1 MRFEFYD
8 PVLSFELKPAA
19 AASTRMPR
27 GAAAPRPP
35 KEQVFFSSRSGHV
48 KTKKAKVPVEKPA
61 EKDNDQAS
69 ETSSKRRIS
78 TIASLRT
85 MKNMALPHSKAHLP
99 APQRERA
106 GSNGST
112 TVWGS
117 MSTTGGPLGSMST
130 TGGHL
135 HAGPAGINPYAAHS
149 EASIP
154 LAATVSSST
163 FSSSIR
169 PDSSDLPRPSHQ
181 SDIRPDLLR
190 RNLESRMSHSS
201 TTSSRSHDSA
211 FTTCSTISEAPD
223 SKFWDDTRVA
233 STVTKTF
240 IEESLKT
247 SKPTAAE
254 PFIQKLDQPVAF
266 GDGLTETTYVEWIKS
281 RAPKLFL
288 TLVEI
293 GVPEHI
299 FTLTD
304 DSWADDDL
312 PVTMESVPRL
322 KLNSVPDPAL
332 DKRFH
337 KVQYTYLLRFLYP
350 GGHIDYEEF
359 ETIPLEIV
367 HNCSTLFSQPS
378 DHVQCPRR
386 PNILF
391 LRKKF
396 PLVDKDG
403 TSLLDDFLDEIE
415 SFRTVSHRHIVELW
429 ASYTFKG
436 HGYLLLTP
444 ATNFTLRSFL
454 NHPPAEFSKL
464 TEDTRRFKLLDWMRC
479 LSDALAYLYDQG
491 IPHGDIR
498 PRSIAID
505 GRTGEMYFSDVGSQ
519 RRLNFNKSFTANDN
533 ERYEYSAPELFQRVA
548 HFNISQ
554 APTAL
559 HFDGGRTGRR
569 APNPVHREPLDGK
582 KVTVVV
588 PPTGAD
594 GVEPA
599 HRLSLTA
606 ENAPPPPPAPVV
618 HGHHRHDSMQSNA
631 SSHASERPPS
641 PHQRTFTASAKGVS
655 TGAVQVAEWVC
666 RPAAKSDVFS
676 LGCIM
681 LDMLTFHSHKK
692 KLSSFPSARS
702 RHNRA
707 AGSRGGGQPDSSFH
721 ANIPETIEWIKDLK
735 KEAVKRDDDAVAA
748 VLMLISRML
757 QKDPVDRPTPR
768 EVGDKLLG
776 IMSFVKKPHCDQFIE
791 WTTDS
796 ISFSNWSSWDDPHEY
811 SSQSPDS
818 SQHSHEKIAGH
829 GSDLTQ
835 PYNLPHHMR
844 NLSFETFG
852 HGSSSQLDRAR
863 ENSEATQS
871 SQSSLQSQW
880 GSSSSAGSHLIAS
893 RAGLTPSQYV

>member
-1 MRFEFYD
+1 M
-8 PVLSFELKPAA
+8 
-19 AASTRMPR
+19 TR
-27 GAAAPRPP
+27 GAAAPKAP
-35 KEQVFFSSRSGHV
+35 KDQVFFSSRSGHV
-48 KTKKAKVPVEKPA
+48 KTKKAKVPVEAPA
-61 EKDNDQAS
+61 EKKDSDQAS

-99 APQRERA
+99 VSQRERA

-117 MSTTGGPLGSMST
+117 MSTTGGHMHSGPVGS
-130 TGGHL
+130 
-135 HAGPAGINPYAAHS
+135 NPYAAHS
-149 EASIP
+149 EASIA
-154 LAATVSSST
+154 LNASMSSST

-169 PDSSDLPRPSHQ
+169 PDSSDLPRPSHH
-181 SDIRPDLLR
+181 SDVRPDLLR

-201 TTSSRSHDSA
+201 TTSSRSHDST
-211 FTTCSTISEAPD
+211 FTTCSTISEGPD
-223 SKFWDDTRVA
+223 CKFWDDSRVA
-233 STVTKTF
+233 NTVTKAF
-240 IEESLKT
+240 IEESLK
-247 SKPTAAE
+247 KPSGE

-266 GDGLTETTYVEWIKS
+266 GDGLTETTYVEWIIS

-322 KLNSVPDPAL
+322 KLSSPPDPAL
-332 DKRFH
+332 DKKFH

-350 GGHIDYEEF
+350 SGHIDYEEF

-378 DHVQCPRR
+378 DHVQCPRH

-464 TEDTRRFKLLDWMRC
+464 TEDARRFKLLDWMRC

-554 APTAL
+554 APTGL

-569 APNPVHREPLDGK
+569 AANPVHREPLDGK

-606 ENAPPPPPAPVV
+606 ENAPPAPPVV
-618 HGHHRHDSMQSNA
+618 QSHARHDSMASNA
-631 SSHASERPPS
+631 SSHASEPASPPQ
-641 PHQRTFTASAKGVS
+641 QRTFTASAKGTS

-692 KLSSFPSARS
+692 KLSSFPSARA

-735 KEAVKRDDDAVAA
+735 KEAVKRDDDAVCAM
-748 VLMLISRML
+748 LMLISRML
-757 QKDPVDRPTPR
+757 QKDPAERPTPR
-768 EVGDKLLG
+768 EVGDKLLN
-776 IMSFVKKPHCDQFIE
+776 IMSFVKKPHCDHFIE
-791 WTTDS
+791 WTADS
-796 ISFSNWSSWDDPHEY
+796 MSFSNWSSWDDPHDY
-811 SSQSPDS
+811 SSQPPDS
-818 SQHSHEKIAGH
+818 SQVSHEKVAGH
-829 GSDLTQ
+829 GSDLMLTS
-835 PYNLPHHMR
+835 NLPQHMR
-844 NLSFETFG
+844 NLSFDTFG
-852 HGSSSQLDRAR
+852 QGGSQHSRTSR
-863 ENSEATQS
+863 ENSEVMQS
-871 SQSSLQSQW
+871 SSSSLQSQW